1 MDRRTG
7 SRTLAAARTAS
18 SLPRH
23 TGLKGL
29 LTAAVYGASVVL
41 GSMSPAA
48 AQGMPLVRDT
58 EIESLLRDYA
68 RPIFRAADLSS
79 QNIAV
84 RIVKHE
90 SFNAFVVDGRNVY
103 MNTGTLMTAKTPNE
117 VIGVIAHE
125 TGHIKGGHMADL
137 RSRIARDQTKS
148 MLVMLLGIG
157 VMAAGAVSGGD
168 AGREMTGAGTGVLAG
183 GNEMVMRSF
192 LARRREQESA
202 ADQAGLLFLERSK
215 QSGMGML
222 ETFERFAQQ
231 EYISDAYQD
240 PFMRSHPV
248 ATDRLAR
255 LREKVMAST
264 FVNAKDSPALQLRH
278 DMMRA
283 KISGYVE
290 PARTVLNRY
299 PAKDTSLP
307 ARYARAIVRNCSGR
321 CADQL
326 GDIDA
331 LIKEK
336 PENPYFWELKGNLL
350 QSAGKHAEAVAPL
363 RKALQL
369 AGGAEPLIMSELA
382 QSLAASNNPAA
393 MDEAIELLR
402 KSILADD
409 SYAPSHHQLATVFYK
424 KERFP
429 QADLA
434 AAQGHFA
441 EGNIP
446 QAKIFAKR
454 AMSKL
459 QRGTPEWIKAEDIA
473 NYKGPS
479 SG

>member
-1 MDRRTG
+1 MDTRNGYR
-7 SRTLAAARTAS
+7 SLAARPAASVRPRRFARAS
-18 SLPRH
+18 LA
-23 TGLKGL
+23 
-29 LTAAVYGASVVL
+29 TAALYGASLVL
-41 GSMSPAA
+41 AAVNPAA
-48 AQGMPLVRDT
+48 AQGLPLVRDT
-58 EIESLLRDYA
+58 EIEQLLQDYS
-68 RPIFRAADLSS
+68 RPIFRAADLAA
-79 QNIAV
+79 QNISV
-84 RIVKHE
+84 RIVKHD
-90 SFNAFVVDGRNVY
+90 SFNAFVVDGRHVY

-117 VIGVIAHE
+117 VIGVLAHE

-148 MLVMLLGIG
+148 MLLMLLGIG
-157 VMAAGAVSGGD
+157 VMAAGAVSGGET
-168 AGREMTGAGTGVLAG
+168 GREMTGAGTGVMMG

-192 LARRREQESA
+192 LSRRREQESA

-215 QSGMGML
+215 QSGVGML

-231 EYISDAYQD
+231 EYVSDAYQD

-255 LREKVMAST
+255 LREKVAASAYANT
-264 FVNAKDSPALQLRH
+264 KDPPALQLRH

-283 KISGYVE
+283 KIAGYVE
-290 PARTVLNRY
+290 RAQTVQNRY
-299 PAKDTSLP
+299 PPKDTSLP
-307 ARYARAIVRNCSGR
+307 ARYARAIARNCSGR
-321 CADQL
+321 CADNL
-326 GDIDA
+326 TDVDA
-331 LIKEK
+331 LIREK
-336 PENPYFWELKGNLL
+336 PDNPYFWELKGNLL
-350 QSAGKHAEAVAPL
+350 QASGKHAEAIAPL

-369 AGGAEPLIMSELA
+369 AGGNAPLIMTSLA
-382 QSLAASNNPAA
+382 QSLGAANNAA
-393 MDEAIELLR
+393 ATDEAIDLLR

-409 SYAPSHHQLATVFYK
+409 TYAPSHHQLASAFYK

-454 AMSKL
+454 AMAKL
-459 QRGTPEWIKAEDIA
+459 QRGSPEWIKAEDIA
-473 NYKGPS
+473 NYKVPT